1 MALESVVFQSDPS
14 SYGNFLGGS
23 RSWDHG
29 FGFGGD
35 DDHHQEEGYAQHD
48 MVSNVNTV
56 GQGLTGYC
64 TPSPVVKQSVY
75 NDNSNSNSKP
85 ETCTDNFNS
94 HNSFSSPI
102 AVAGRRKRRRTR
114 NIKNKEEVE
123 SQRITHIAVERN
135 RRKLMN
141 DYLSVLRSMMPAS
154 YSQRGDQASI
164 IGGAIN
170 FVKELEQLLQSLEAS
185 RRTNQQSDLDLASIF
200 SSFFTFPQYSTC
212 SNKNTHGHGHSEYMN
227 NNLVHPHEITGD
239 KQSGAIADVEV
250 TMVESHANIKVLL
263 KRQPRQLLKM
273 VLGLHSLR
281 LVILHLNVT
290 SMDSMILYS
299 FSVKVEDNSQLT
311 SMNEIAADVYE
322 MVGRIQE
329 GAEFLPQ

>member
-14 SYGNFLGGS
+14 GYGNFLGGS

-35 DDHHQEEGYAQHD
+35 DHHHQEEGYAQHD
-48 MVSNVNTV
+48 MVSNGNTV

-64 TPSPVVKQSVY
+64 TPSPV
-75 NDNSNSNSKP
+75 
-85 ETCTDNFNS
+85 
-94 HNSFSSPI
+94 
-102 AVAGRRKRRRTR
+102 AG
-114 NIKNKEEVE
+114 KEAAHEKYQEQEVE

-170 FVKELEQLLQSLEAS
+170 FVKELEQLLQSLDAS

-263 KRQPRQLLKM
+263 KRHPRQLLKM

-281 LVILHLNVT
+281 LVILHINVT

-329 GAEFLPQ
+329 EAEFLPQ